1 MAPQAKKIL
10 QLLRLRQIINGVFLK
25 VNKATVN
32 MLHRVEPYVTSQQVE
47 NCFTDNSV
55 IEQEIRTRIPDTISR
70 DYNFEP
76 VGSTPLSFTVKV
88 SKNEEGDEERKGIR
102 LIGAS
107 RVVLLDVLWNPSV
120 EQQAI
125 SRAYRN
131 GQKIFLHVYRP
142 VTSKWEVDKIEQ
154 QARKRY
160 HSDVLLSRNVVN
172 TSCSVSE
179 DDILESMVKHEGP
192 CHIFEKLSQASR
204 VVPATFVNSCN
215 HPSKPSSP
223 LRSRAAK
230 AIGFTDMMIDY
241 SLANAPLPKELS
253 ADEVGNTAAFLASPL
268 ASAFTGAV
276 IYVDNGLNAMGVG
289 VDSPIFKDLNIPK
302 STE

>member
-1 MAPQAKKIL
+1 MSRMLAGNGLFYP
-10 QLLRLRQIINGVFLK
+10 IIGFASFIAFL
-25 VNKATVN
+25 
-32 MLHRVEPYVTSQQVE
+32 Y
-47 NCFTDNSV
+47 
-55 IEQEIRTRIPDTISR
+55 
-70 DYNFEP
+70 
-76 VGSTPLSFTVKV
+76 LSFGHLWVNY
-88 SKNEEGDEERKGIR
+88 SKEINLSFVERNGTQFFVDEGIR

-125 SRAYRN
+125 SQAYRN
-131 GQKIFLHVYRP
+131 GQKFFLHVYRP

-179 DDILESMVKHEGP
+179 DDILESMVKNECP
-192 CHIFEKLSQASR
+192 CHIFEKLSHASR
-204 VVPATFVNSCN
+204 VLPSPCVNSCN

-230 AIGFTDMMIDY
+230 AIGFTDIMIDY
-241 SLANAPLPKELS
+241 SLANAPLPKESS

-268 ASAFTGAV
+268 ASAITGAV

>member
-1 MAPQAKKIL
+1 MAFLGPKIDQRLPGRIRCWEVWGRVVTGAVWLVKWVKQHERAIVWLNRSATANLECYTLWFQGVCRAQGSGVLRALSQA
-10 QLLRLRQIINGVFLK
+10 
-25 VNKATVN
+25 
-32 MLHRVEPYVTSQQVE
+32 
-47 NCFTDNSV
+47 
-55 IEQEIRTRIPDTISR
+55 
-70 DYNFEP
+70 
-76 VGSTPLSFTVKV
+76 
-88 SKNEEGDEERKGIR
+88 EERRDMDHHEGIR

-192 CHIFEKLSQASR
+192 CHIFEKLSHASR

-215 HPSKPSSP
+215 HPSKPRSP

>member
-1 MAPQAKKIL
+1 MRVARQDNEWRSVGWHGRWGRMGSGVLRALSQA
-10 QLLRLRQIINGVFLK
+10 
-25 VNKATVN
+25 
-32 MLHRVEPYVTSQQVE
+32 
-47 NCFTDNSV
+47 
-55 IEQEIRTRIPDTISR
+55 
-70 DYNFEP
+70 
-76 VGSTPLSFTVKV
+76 
-88 SKNEEGDEERKGIR
+88 EERRDMDHHEGIR

-192 CHIFEKLSQASR
+192 
-204 VVPATFVNSCN
+204 
-215 HPSKPSSP
+215 